1 MPNAVAPDPK
11 KNILLAGISS
21 RMQFMREESIH
32 DSEMDSYVRFRGSF
46 IVPNWDGVEEN
57 EIEYV
62 IDNDNERTDKLANL
76 FYKDVAL
83 GWIIAIR
90 NHLDLPDIQLYKGL
104 RLKIPKKDWV
114 DSVLLPQARKL
125 RGRTI

>member
-114 DSVLLPQARKL
+114 DSVLLPHA
-125 RGRTI
+125 